1 MSFYE
6 DFLVISKHVNQMGG
20 RLVAY
25 IEGIIHEGF
34 DEMSLWEGGGAKLRS
49 ACKFM

>member
-1 MSFYE
+1 MFFYK
-6 DFLVISKHVNQMGG
+6 DFLAISKRVNQMGG

-34 DEMSLWEGGGAKLRS
+34 DEMILWEGSRAKLRS
-49 ACKFM
+49 ACKFV